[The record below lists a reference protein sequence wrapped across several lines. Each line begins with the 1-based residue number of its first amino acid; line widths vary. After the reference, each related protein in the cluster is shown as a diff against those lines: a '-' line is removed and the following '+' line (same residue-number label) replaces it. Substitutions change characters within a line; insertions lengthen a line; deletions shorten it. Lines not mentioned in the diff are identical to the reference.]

1 MLFFV
6 LKKVYSFLSLFFVF
20 LRIECESK
28 RRSTVNTVQKTI
40 GTRKALVSVMK
51 HCQSEIDS
59 LVMSLHMGDFWDD
72 TELQEIRAEIEVLNM
87 VIEEMES
94 TLKTIQ

>member
-1 MLFFV
+1 
-6 LKKVYSFLSLFFVF
+6 
-20 LRIECESK
+20 
-28 RRSTVNTVQKTI
+28 
-40 GTRKALVSVMK
+40 MK